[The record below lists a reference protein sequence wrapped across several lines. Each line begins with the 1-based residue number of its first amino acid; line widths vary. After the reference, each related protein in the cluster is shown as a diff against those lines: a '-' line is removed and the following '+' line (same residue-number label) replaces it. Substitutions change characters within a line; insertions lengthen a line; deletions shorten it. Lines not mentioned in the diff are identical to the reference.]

1 MKLSPGMRGLI
12 RKQSW
17 LNAYWIPL
25 NFQQVALMAIAV
37 PAALLRLDGRHH
49 VLAFAEAATIAAI
62 ISMVVPPAFGSL
74 SDTLWRR
81 GLSRNYTIYAGAIV
95 NTLGLLL
102 MIIANSWVALDV
114 GFFISAFGHQLSV
127 TGYQALIPEV
137 VPRANWG
144 VAAGV
149 RGAAT
154 LIGTA
159 IALAVSSLISP
170 TFVFL
175 AAAILSSLGV
185 FTIIPIREKRYAQ
198 SAEALREAKERVTIS
213 DWHDFIVVFIS
224 RSFTLFGM
232 SLLMTYVLYFFKDV
246 LHQAHPSTGTAL
258 VAGIALIGS
267 IVSSVYA
274 GRLSDRFTRK
284 GLVALSAIPMAL
296 CTAVFAALPI
306 LWIVIPFALFFGLGY
321 GAFLATDWAL
331 GIDSV
336 PQLRDVARDLGI
348 WGIAAGLPAVLAPAF
363 GGWLLTHYGDQL
375 AGYRW
380 MFAIASASFVLG
392 AITVL
397 QVRRDSRRLRERSAA

>member
-1 MKLSPGMRGLI
+1 MKLSSQTRGLI

-49 VLAFAEAATIAAI
+49 VVAFAEAATIAAI
-62 ISMVVPPAFGSL
+62 ISMVVPPTFGSIC
-74 SDTLWRR
+74 DILWRR
-81 GLSRNYTIYAGAIV
+81 GISRNYTIYAGAVV
-95 NTLGLLL
+95 NTAGLYL
-102 MIIANSWVALDV
+102 MIVANSWLALDI

-127 TGYQALIPEV
+127 SAYQALIPEV
-137 VPRANWG
+137 VPRTNWG

-159 IALAVSSLISP
+159 MALSVSSLISP
-170 TFVFL
+170 AFVFF
-175 AAAILSSLGV
+175 AAAIFSGVGV
-185 FTIIPIREKRYAQ
+185 FTIIPIREVRYAD
-198 SAEALREAKERVTIS
+198 SAREQREAQQRVTIS

-246 LHQAHPSTGTAL
+246 LHQSHPSSGTAL

-267 IVSSVYA
+267 IVSSIYA

-296 CTAVFAALPI
+296 CTAVFAAVPV
-306 LWIVIPFALFFGLGY
+306 LWVVVPFALFFGLGY

-348 WGIAAGLPAVLAPAF
+348 WGIAAGLPAVVAPAF
-363 GGWLLTHYGDQL
+363 GGWLLLHFADQL
-375 AGYRW
+375 VGYRW
-380 MFAIASASFVLG
+380 MFAIGSVSFVLG
-392 AITVL
+392 AIAVL
-397 QVRRDSRRLRERSAA
+397 QVRSDSRAARAKAAA